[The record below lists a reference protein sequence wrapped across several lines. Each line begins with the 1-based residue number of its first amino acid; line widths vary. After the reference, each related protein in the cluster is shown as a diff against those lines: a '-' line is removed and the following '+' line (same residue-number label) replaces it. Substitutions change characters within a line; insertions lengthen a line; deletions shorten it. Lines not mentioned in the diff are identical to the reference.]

1 MNKENNTLK
10 SKLETLIS
18 ERETIITEMEE
29 IQKAFTVRQQ
39 RVIEINGALKV
50 LQDLINN
57 ESCKNDSE
65 NVEK

>member
-29 IQKAFTVRQQ
+29 IQKAFTVRHQS
-39 RVIEINGALKV
+39 VIEINGALKV
-50 LQDLINN
+50 
-57 ESCKNDSE
+57 
-65 NVEK
+65 